1 MAQSTPYPAIPYV
14 PASPVSR
21 RAPGAVAPRT
31 PFGVAGAPYAP
42 GTHTPGTLATL
53 LDALGSER
61 RLVDELTA
69 TMRRQRAAVAVD
81 DLQAVDDSVFA
92 THRLLATLGQAR
104 QRRKAVNRL
113 LCGHE
118 EVPLRLLGE
127 VVGAQMTDALR
138 DACEAL
144 QESAESLSREVELNR
159 RVLRDALAHGDQLVH
174 ALGGAPAD
182 LRAAGYAAP
191 GAAPGMAGPGGGYL
205 VNRTA

>member
-1 MAQSTPYPAIPYV
+1 MAQSTPYPALPYV
-14 PASPVSR
+14 PVAPPVR
-21 RAPGAVAPRT
+21 RAPAVPPRAP
-31 PFGVAGAPYAP
+31 VGAPGAHVPGAHAP
-42 GTHTPGTLATL
+42 ATLLAL

-61 RLVDELTA
+61 RLVDDLTT

-81 DLQAVDDSVFA
+81 DLQTVDDSVFA

-138 DACEAL
+138 DACEGL
-144 QESAESLSREVELNR
+144 QESAEALSREVEMNR
-159 RVLRDALAHGDQLVH
+159 RVLRDALAHGEQLVH
-174 ALGGAPAD
+174 VLGGAPVD
-182 LRAAGYAAP
+182 VRGAGYAAP
-191 GAAPGMAGPGGGYL
+191 GTAPAAAGPGGGYL